1 MKEEIKLFS
10 KCFGIYWLK
19 TMRPHCVTC
28 KKNIVNKNYSIRKTK
43 QNKSLFVSNCAVCDK
58 KNQGLLKIK
67 K

>member
-10 KCFGIYWLK
+10 KRFEIYWLK
-19 TMRPHCVTC
+19 TMRPYCITC
-28 KKNIVNKNYSIRKTK
+28 KKNIANENYSVRKTK
-43 QNKSLFVSNCAVCDK
+43 QNKSLLVSNCAVCDK